1 MKSILK
7 FTVLSAFFL
16 SITSCEKEE
25 TFKASAPEVTLQSQ
39 ADKLLVYEDGD
50 TFVINGQKNTEKIPK
65 FFLMLENKLPNTL
78 ELVALNGQKIS
89 TIGLDGNPT
98 VVTIAPGETMRRFFS
113 GLGSNPGPGIVNQ
126 DITFK
131 YNVDGFDNYISFGG
145 FVDIND
151 EDNIVLKV
159 NASHSNN
166 FEDATQGF
174 ERYDSDY
181 TALIYSPYAGSG
193 LSDQISS
200 TIKRSEFFIPGS
212 NNVLYDL
219 EASVSRN

>member
-1 MKSILK
+1 MSV
-7 FTVLSAFFL
+7 F
-16 SITSCEKEE
+16 
-25 TFKASAPEVTLQSQ
+25 
-39 ADKLLVYEDGD
+39 DLLVNIEG
-50 TFVINGQKNTEKIPK
+50 F
-65 FFLMLENKLPNTL
+65 ENK
-78 ELVALNGQKIS
+78 
-89 TIGLDGNPT
+89 
-98 VVTIAPGETMRRFFS
+98 
-113 GLGSNPGPGIVNQ
+113 
-126 DITFK
+126 
-131 YNVDGFDNYISFGG
+131 ISFGG
-145 FVDIND
+145 YVDIND